1 MVNTDE
7 VEIKDFMEYLE
18 REVDTYVEDL
28 KKSRINPKKIAIR
41 KIILDNSGNLK
52 PGLRD
57 KLLIQ
62 MMGEYTK
69 QLKKGKTVGCLQDKK
84 KEITL
89 RDGIFMLRL
98 IKR

>member
-1 MVNTDE
+1 MVNKDE
-7 VEIKDFMEYLE
+7 IEIEDFMEYLE
-18 REVDTYVEDL
+18 KEVDAYVEDL

-41 KIILDNSGNLK
+41 KIILNSDGNLK
-52 PGLRD
+52 PGLKD

-69 QLKKGKTVGCLQDKK
+69 QLRKGKTVGCLQDNK

-89 RDGIFMLRL
+89 KNGIFILRPL
-98 IKR
+98 KG